1 MRQIP
6 HHYRPKLRGLGGCRP
21 RLHHPCLKY
30 PRRPSR
36 CHRMMDR
43 PSLECLR
50 MHPADHGSLV
60 WLAGW
65 QVALAKAP
73 DHLGSMKAS
82 LWEALVFRK
91 IGH

>member
-1 MRQIP
+1 
-6 HHYRPKLRGLGGCRP
+6 
-21 RLHHPCLKY
+21 
-30 PRRPSR
+30 
-36 CHRMMDR
+36 MMDR